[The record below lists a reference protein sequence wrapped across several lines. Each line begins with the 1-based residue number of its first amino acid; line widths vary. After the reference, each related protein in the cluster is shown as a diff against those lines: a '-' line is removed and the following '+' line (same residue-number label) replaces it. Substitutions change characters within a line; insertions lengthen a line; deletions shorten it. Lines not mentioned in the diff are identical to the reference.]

1 MLTLTL
7 VRLCER
13 DIRGA
18 QGAGEILSLLLFN
31 EVWYEQGPPIVPGE
45 DTTNCVE
52 AYRDSTAWMATY
64 MAGGGGV
71 LKVSWCHLLMVGLG
85 VEGGLSEQNHSCF

>member
-1 MLTLTL
+1 MCVDLDPSP
-7 VRLCER
+7 LCER

-64 MAGGGGV
+64 MAGGG
-71 LKVSWCHLLMVGLG
+71 
-85 VEGGLSEQNHSCF
+85 VEGLVVSSSHGWPWG